1 MSKPVDT
8 SDPPLSEEQLAAVI
22 CDDRAIA
29 VVASAGSGKTE
40 VVARRAQR
48 LLERTADGGHRILAL
63 SYTKKAADEL
73 RSRLDQRLGALARN
87 VETDT
92 VHGFSYGLV
101 RQQGTKIGLPLEP
114 ELLVRDEDRAELFTR
129 WLQSQGKAVPADLE
143 VELRELDLLRA
154 RNRNSPM
161 LEEWQH
167 ALENASALDYPA
179 LVSAARMLLESKST
193 RRQLSRI
200 YAHVIVDEAQNLTPS
215 QYDLLTALVG
225 APDDFN
231 LMSVMLVGDDK
242 QSIVS
247 FAGAD
252 PRLIQR
258 FVKEYRAT
266 VFELTTNYRS
276 ANALSA
282 LANRISRAF
291 GRGAVLDV
299 DPTHGAP
306 GSIIYRE
313 APDEAHEAAVVADW
327 IEDLLENG
335 ISTEALAAAESTS
348 LTASEVAVLGRS
360 AASLR
365 YVGRTLEAKTIPF
378 MAASGS
384 SDWLDTT
391 TAKIALEIVGLRADS
406 GHQSVHWQLARLLD
420 VDSSRVTSIDDLRNV
435 LSESENPVWEELSKL
450 CGVGTVGEFV
460 NAVVNLEMPGSAE
473 TSQLAAWLTDVEQ
486 LRDSW
491 TEFQRTTD
499 QSSLTWGNFKL
510 FCSRK
515 QRGDDLVP
523 GVRLLTIHKAQGREF
538 RAVAVVGLNDGQL
551 PDFRARTEDEQLA
564 ELRTFYVAVTRA
576 KRVLLLTRATSRLTA
591 YGSRRSRPSPY
602 LQFVRSERQLNDE

>member
-1 MSKPVDT
+1 MSKPADT

-48 LLERTADGGHRILAL
+48 LLERSGDGDHRILAL

-73 RSRLDQRLGALARN
+73 RSRLDQRLGVLARN

-92 VHGFSYGLV
+92 LHGFSYGLV
-101 RQQGTKIGLPLEP
+101 RQHGTKIGLPLEP

-129 WLQSQGKAVPADLE
+129 WLQSQGDTVPADLE
-143 VELRELDLLRA
+143 DELRQLDLLRA
-154 RNRNSPM
+154 RNRSSPM
-161 LEEWQH
+161 LEAWQA
-167 ALENASALDYPA
+167 ALESAPALDYPA
-179 LVSAARMLLESKST
+179 LLSAASMLLESKST
-193 RRQLSRI
+193 RRQLSRL

-215 QYDLLTALVG
+215 QYDLLRALVG
-225 APDDFN
+225 GADDFN
-231 LMSVMLVGDDK
+231 MTSVMLVGDDK

-258 FVKEYRAT
+258 FIKEYRAT

-291 GRGAVLDV
+291 GQEAALHV
-299 DPTHGAP
+299 DPARGAP
-306 GSIIYRE
+306 GSIVYTE
-313 APDEAHEAAVVADW
+313 APDEAHEAGVVADW
-327 IEDLLENG
+327 IENLLVNG
-335 ISTEALAAAESTS
+335 IPSEALAAAESTS
-348 LTASEVAVLGRS
+348 LVADEIAVLGRS

-365 YVGRTLEAKTIPF
+365 YVGRVLEARKIPF
-378 MAASGS
+378 MAASSS

-391 TAKIALEIVGLRADS
+391 TAKIALEIIGLRADS
-406 GHQSVHWQLARLLD
+406 GHQSVHWQLARLLA
-420 VDSSRVTSIDDLRNV
+420 VDSSLVSSVDDLCNV
-435 LSESENPVWEELSKL
+435 LSESENPAFKELAKL
-450 CGVGTVGEFV
+450 CRVSSVGEFV
-460 NAVVNLEMPGSAE
+460 NAVVNLEMSGSAE

-538 RAVAVVGLNDGQL
+538 RAVAVVGLNDGQI

-576 KRVLLLTRATSRLTA
+576 RRVLLLTRASSRLTA
-591 YGSRRSRPSPY
+591 YGSRRSQPSPY
-602 LQFVRSERQLNDE
+602 LRFVEFES